1 MISPVA
7 FELFGYEVRWYSLL
21 ILIYSWWFN
30 SRFNYSYS
38 ILSQI

>member
-21 ILIYSWWFN
+21 ILLGVI
-30 SRFNYSYS
+30 
-38 ILSQI
+38 IEEQL